1 MKEITIFLNGRETKL
16 MVKPSEYLLDT
27 LRNHGIVSVKKGCDT
42 SSCGVCTILIND
54 EPILSCTYLSIRSH
68 LKDVKTVEGI
78 IDEVEKISELFGDEG
93 ADQCGFCNPG
103 MAIMAYSLKK
113 KFQNPTDDDI
123 KHYLVGNLC
132 RCSGYQA
139 QFLAIKKYLGDQ
151 K

>member
-1 MKEITIFLNGRETKL
+1 MTRITMNLNGHEVSFT
-16 MVKPSEYLLDT
+16 VKPSEYLLDT

-42 SSCGVCTILIND
+42 SSCGVCTILVD
-54 EPILSCTYLSIRSH
+54 DKPTLSCSYLSIRADQ
-68 LKDVKTVEGI
+68 KNVKTVEGI
-78 IDEVEKISELFGDEG
+78 ISEVEKISALFGDEG

-103 MAIMAYSLKK
+103 MAIMAYALKK
-113 KFQNPTDDDI
+113 NFKNPTDDDI